1 MPLYDDL
8 RSTDALL
15 SCPPRKDLIGG
26 LFQENSAV
34 MVYGPT
40 ASAKTLLALH
50 MALSLSA
57 GRAWRGKDIEAA
69 PVLYVAAEDVAG
81 SAARVRAWI
90 SRYGRPGEMGWLLR
104 TVPILAPGVVDE
116 LIEVCKLFA
125 PRLVVIDTL
134 ARCTPGLEEN
144 SPKEMGL
151 LVQALERLLD
161 GTGAC
166 VLLVHH
172 TGKDTARGPRGSNAL
187 LAAVD
192 TSIETQRTRTG
203 MTAIVKKQKNG
214 ADGEVMRFRLEPEGD
229 SVVLVDDGESA
240 SAPTGWRPT
249 VLMGRVSDFLARQQV
264 AVSQATV
271 LGGVRGKSDAVRE
284 AIRCLVDEGYA
295 TAANGSRGALQLQL
309 VRPYNEEEDQ

>member
-1 MPLYDDL
+1 MPLFDDL
-8 RSTDALL
+8 RSTEALL
-15 SCPPRKDLIGG
+15 SCPPKKQVIDG
-26 LFQENSAV
+26 LMQEHSAV
-34 MVYGPT
+34 MLYGPT
-40 ASAKTLLALH
+40 ASCKTFLALDL
-50 MALSLSA
+50 ALSASA

-69 PVLYVAAEDVAG
+69 PVLYIAAEDVAG
-81 SAARVRAWI
+81 TAARVRAWI
-90 SRYGRPGEMGWLLR
+90 NRYGQPGEMRWLLR
-104 TVPILAPGVVDE
+104 TVPILLPGVVDE
-116 LIEVCKLFA
+116 LIDVCKLFT

-144 SPKEMGL
+144 SPREMGL

-161 GTGAC
+161 GTDAC

-192 TSIETQRTRTG
+192 TSIETARTRAG
-203 MTAIVKKQKNG
+203 MTATVRKQKNG
-214 ADGEVMRFRLEPEGD
+214 ADGEVMRFLLEPEGD
-229 SVVLVDDGESA
+229 SAVLVDDGESA

-249 VLMGRVSDFLARQQV
+249 VLMGRVSDFLARQPQ
-264 AVSQATV
+264 AVSQAVV
-271 LGGVRGKSDAVRE
+271 LAGVRGKGDAVRE

-309 VRPYNEEEDQ
+309 VRPYSEEDDE